1 MLPSSTSFELTDK
14 TLATTQELATAAVAN
29 VLSVAVSRQVG
40 QLKKLADLLIVEHEQ
55 SGSTLQ

>member
-1 MLPSSTSFELTDK
+1 LLPSSTSFELTDK